1 MKKLIFSLFLFLSL
15 SIAARAQFVFGIK
28 GGISSSN
35 VDVKDLKNTFLQ
47 FKNKDNITG
56 YHLGAFAR
64 LKALGLLLQPEGIF
78 TSSGGKVEVMQT
90 ENGQEV
96 KTTEDFT
103 FNRLDVP
110 VLVGINLL
118 NTVRLQ
124 AGPVASVLVSGKFQD
139 QNIKNYMD
147 KTDLGWQAGIGLDIG
162 NVTADVRYENVNRK
176 YTNSA
181 QNSSFK
187 VGNQQVILSLGFK
200 LIGK

>member
-1 MKKLIFSLFLFLSL
+1 M
-15 SIAARAQFVFGIK
+15 
-28 GGISSSN
+28 
-35 VDVKDLKNTFLQ
+35 Q

-56 YHLGAFAR
+56 YHVGAFAR
-64 LKALGLLLQPEGIF
+64 IKALGLLVQPEGVF

-110 VLVGINLL
+110 VLVGVQFLKVL
-118 NTVRLQ
+118 RLQ

-147 KTDLGWQAGIGLDIG
+147 KTDLGWQAGVGLDIG
-162 NVTADVRYENVNRK
+162 NLTADVRYENVNRK

-181 QNSSFK
+181 QNSSFN
-187 VGNQQVILSLGFK
+187 VGNQQVILSLGIK
-200 LIGK
+200 LFGK